1 MKCPARRDSLAPS
14 DMDKWKF
21 AARHGGTSFIGITRL
36 LFCRPGF
43 ALTLFLRRLRYFLT
57 RRFDEALLTP
67 EGFLMDTPDMLIA
80 YWSMF
85 VERELHEANWV
96 RALAGTEKPLVA
108 DVGANAGVFSLYAHT
123 VNPRSE
129 IIAFEPLPEML
140 RRIQSLKERTGMNLT
155 CHDKAV
161 SHSCGEAFFETAHGY
176 DGTSRLSTS
185 NQPAANT
192 FRVETTTLDTIFGN
206 RKIDVMKIDVEGFEC
221 DVIAGGKQAL
231 SNTRFLIIEAQT
243 AEHLA
248 NITSALGTG
257 WTRKKL
263 GPSDFLFTRRA

>member
-1 MKCPARRDSLAPS
+1 
-14 DMDKWKF
+14 MDKWKF
-21 AARHGGTSFIGITRL
+21 AARHGGASLCGITRL
-36 LFCRPGF
+36 FFSRPGF

-57 RRFDEALLTP
+57 RRFEQPLLTP

-85 VERELHEANWV
+85 VERELHAADWA
-96 RALAGTEKPLVA
+96 RALAGTDKPLVA
-108 DVGANAGVFSLYAHT
+108 DVGANAGVFSLYAHSL
-123 VNPRSE
+123 NPRSE

-155 CHDKAV
+155 CHAKAV
-161 SHSCGEAFFETAHGY
+161 SEKCGEAFFETAHGY

-185 NQPAANT
+185 TQPAANT
-192 FRVETTTLDTIFGN
+192 FRVETTTLDTIFGS

-221 DVIAGGKQAL
+221 DVIAGGKTAL
-231 SNTRFLIIEAQT
+231 ANTRFLIIEAQT

-248 NITSALGTG
+248 NITRALGAG

-263 GPSDFLFTRRA
+263 GAGDFLFTRRA

>member
-1 MKCPARRDSLAPS
+1 
-14 DMDKWKF
+14 MDKWKF
-21 AARHGGTSFIGITRL
+21 AVSHGGASLIGITRL
-36 LFCRPGF
+36 FFCRPGF
-43 ALTLFLRRLRYFLT
+43 ALTIFLRRLRYFLT
-57 RRFDEALLTP
+57 RHFDAPLLTP

-85 VERELHEANWV
+85 VEHELYDADWG
-96 RALAGTEKPLVA
+96 RALAGTDKPLVA

-123 VNPRSE
+123 INPRSE

-140 RRIQSLKERTGMNLT
+140 RRIHSLKERTGMNLT
-155 CHDKAV
+155 CHAKAV
-161 SHSCGEAFFETAHGY
+161 SQKCGEAFFETAHGY

-185 NQPAANT
+185 TQPAANT

-221 DVIAGGKQAL
+221 DVIAGGKRAL

-243 AEHLA
+243 AEHLS
-248 NITSALGTG
+248 NITRALGDG
-257 WTRKKL
+257 WKRKKL
-263 GPSDFLFTRRA
+263 GAGDFLFTRLA